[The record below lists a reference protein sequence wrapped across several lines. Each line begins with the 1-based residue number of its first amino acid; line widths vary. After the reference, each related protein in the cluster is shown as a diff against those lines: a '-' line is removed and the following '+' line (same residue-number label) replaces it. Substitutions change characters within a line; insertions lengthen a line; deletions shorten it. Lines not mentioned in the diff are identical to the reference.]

1 MRFDPRLRIS
11 EDVGYDLEATG
22 FGPAIPSV
30 VVSSAYPVPLTCE
43 VADHDLFVRAA
54 TGDEVTDTLTTGD
67 FEPGDPIEWPGDTPA
82 RVGRDLEW
90 RERPGDSIEEA
101 PAVRLWSG
109 EVILRNGQGMA
120 GPFFV
125 HQMAAAAW
133 AFSTAIEQDLKTV
146 FECQVVP
153 YACIRRFAPGLL
165 KGGDDEARRL
175 NRFDFSPLRPWDPP
189 IPVELPAGNSDR

>member
-1 MRFDPRLRIS
+1 MQFDPRLRIS
-11 EDVGYDLEATG
+11 EDFAYDLEATG

-43 VADHDLFVRAA
+43 VVDHDLFVRAA

-67 FEPGDPIEWPGDTPA
+67 FEPGDLIEWPGDTPA

-90 RERPGDSIEEA
+90 RERLGDSVEVA

-109 EVILRNGQGMA
+109 EVILRNGQGMT

-125 HQMAAAAW
+125 HHMAAAAW

-146 FECQVVP
+146 FQCQVVP
-153 YACIRRFAPGLL
+153 YACIRQFAPGLL
-165 KGGDDEARRL
+165 ECGHDEARRL
-175 NRFDFSPLRPWDPP
+175 NRFDVSPLRPWGAP
-189 IPVELPAGNSDR
+189 IPVDLPAGDSDE